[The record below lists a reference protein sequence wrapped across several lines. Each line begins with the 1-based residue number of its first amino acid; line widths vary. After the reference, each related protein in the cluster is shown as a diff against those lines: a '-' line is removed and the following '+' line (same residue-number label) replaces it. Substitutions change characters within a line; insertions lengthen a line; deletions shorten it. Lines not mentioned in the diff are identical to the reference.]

1 LVDTGA
7 SMTRILPTI
16 LLYLLCWLPSDT
28 HQDQLQVEG
37 VSHMEELLESL
48 FIQQGRSPRQIQT
61 GAKYQFETTDTVDTL
76 DPITVIDPQEIARFN
91 NYMDAIYRRMNAA
104 LRAKLMDPMVLNMNT
119 RANKDTEGENINK
132 KKRVERETGEGEHGN
147 IIRKMEEIQG
157 DKMNIMEEVDIVS
170 IDRMGETSHDF
181 NVKKNVGK
189 VGKKA
194 LKKKRGNK
202 KVKKN
207 KSNLG
212 DVRAKSEERKVKIEE
227 KIKLRLDK
235 KKTLSDKEVQEEGGR
250 ESRSKHNKNNKNNK
264 KNKINKNK
272 EKNIKGKGKGGK
284 RNKGGAGEGRKEG
297 ERSGDSMSVRGAQ
310 SLEKSIGSVSGI
322 ATLRRAG
329 DVTVTNDGN
338 HKIVQSSFHVGPL
351 ELEVS
356 KTYGHGK
363 GRVVRTAQAST
374 ALMSGTMLLKV
385 KPDGRAHVKKV
396 VFQKPEQ
403 VSVLG
408 SISDPKKRSDSYL
421 KNSVNKLRP
430 IAAQRILKTARYVLK
445 APSTVEKNN

>member
-1 LVDTGA
+1 MG
-7 SMTRILPTI
+7 
-16 LLYLLCWLPSDT
+16 
-28 HQDQLQVEG
+28 
-37 VSHMEELLESL
+37 
-48 FIQQGRSPRQIQT
+48 
-61 GAKYQFETTDTVDTL
+61 
-76 DPITVIDPQEIARFN
+76 
-91 NYMDAIYRRMNAA
+91 
-104 LRAKLMDPMVLNMNT
+104 
-119 RANKDTEGENINK
+119 
-132 KKRVERETGEGEHGN
+132 
-147 IIRKMEEIQG
+147 
-157 DKMNIMEEVDIVS
+157 EEVDIVS

-235 KKTLSDKEVQEEGGR
+235 K
-250 ESRSKHNKNNKNNK
+250 
-264 KNKINKNK
+264 
-272 EKNIKGKGKGGK
+272 
-284 RNKGGAGEGRKEG
+284 
-297 ERSGDSMSVRGAQ
+297 
-310 SLEKSIGSVSGI
+310 EKSIGSVSGI

-374 ALMSGTMLLKV
+374 AL
-385 KPDGRAHVKKV
+385 
-396 VFQKPEQ
+396 
-403 VSVLG
+403 
-408 SISDPKKRSDSYL
+408 
-421 KNSVNKLRP
+421 
-430 IAAQRILKTARYVLK
+430 
-445 APSTVEKNN
+445 